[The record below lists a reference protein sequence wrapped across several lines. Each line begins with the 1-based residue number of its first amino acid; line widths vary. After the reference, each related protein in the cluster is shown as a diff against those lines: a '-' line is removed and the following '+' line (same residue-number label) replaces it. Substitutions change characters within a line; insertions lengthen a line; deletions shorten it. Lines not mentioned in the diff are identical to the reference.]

1 MNRKE
6 KIMKRMQEHL
16 EELEKRNYKVIG
28 IFLQGSQNYDLDY
41 EGSDIDTKAIVLPTF
56 EQIVFNTKPV
66 STTLILE
73 NDEHID
79 VKDIRIM
86 FSCFKKQNINFL
98 EILFTD
104 YFILNKDYAELLEPI
119 FEFSEEIAKYDNYA
133 AVNCMCGMALEKY
146 KALEHPYPA
155 IVYKIEKFGYDPKQ
169 LHHILRMEEFF
180 SRRLNGTSFKS
191 CLKPRDAGYLLDVKL
206 GVHDLET
213 ARRLAKESVD
223 RMGKMKDEFKDTFK
237 QSINVLA
244 EEVLNEVLYNV
255 LRKSF
260 KEEFDSEE

>member
-16 EELEKRNYKVIG
+16 EELEKRNYKVVG

-104 YFILNKDYAELLEPI
+104 YFILNKDY
-119 FEFSEEIAKYDNYA
+119 
-133 AVNCMCGMALEKY
+133 
-146 KALEHPYPA
+146 
-155 IVYKIEKFGYDPKQ
+155 
-169 LHHILRMEEFF
+169 
-180 SRRLNGTSFKS
+180 
-191 CLKPRDAGYLLDVKL
+191 
-206 GVHDLET
+206 DLET
-213 ARRLAKESVD
+213 ARKLAKESID

-237 QSINVLA
+237 QSINITA
-244 EEVLNEVLYNV
+244 EEILNEVLYNV
-255 LRKSF
+255 LKKAF
-260 KEEFDSEE
+260 KDEFDSEE